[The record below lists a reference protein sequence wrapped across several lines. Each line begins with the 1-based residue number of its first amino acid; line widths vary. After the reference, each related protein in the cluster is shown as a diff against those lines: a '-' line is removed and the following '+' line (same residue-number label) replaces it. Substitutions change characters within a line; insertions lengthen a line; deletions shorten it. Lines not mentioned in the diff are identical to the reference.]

1 MIAQVAG
8 MVLDVPAWLGL
19 VVTVVGLSSA
29 IGAAIAIAR
38 SSAAKAS
45 VEILTTINAELRA
58 DNADLRGRLEVEH
71 RARLTDK
78 HECDAQIAEMRGRL
92 DAATSGIGEAIGRE
106 VGRSVGREVISMMRH
121 ELGQDRPGG
130 RT

>member
-1 MIAQVAG
+1 MTAQVSA

-19 VVTVVGLSSA
+19 VVAIVGLSSA
-29 IGAAIAIAR
+29 GGAAVAIAR

-45 VEILTTINAELRA
+45 VEILTTINTELRA
-58 DNADLRGRLEVEH
+58 DNADLRSRLEAEH
-71 RARLTDK
+71 TSRLTDK

-92 DAATSGIGEAIGRE
+92 DAAASGIGETIGRE
-106 VGRSVGREVISMMRH
+106 VGRSVGREVISMLRL
-121 ELGQDRPGG
+121 ELTERPGG